1 MNQVVFTKSASKEFK
16 ALPPDIQRQLSNKIK
31 GLAENALPDGVK
43 KLKGTSG
50 YRLRSGDYR
59 ILYDITGTTVKI
71 FAVGNRK
78 DIYR

>member
-1 MNQVVFTKSASKEFK
+1 MSATILENTDFDSVQNSGRLLIGNSTFEVEVGV
-16 ALPPDIQRQLSNKIK
+16 ADIFVSSLM
-31 GLAENALPDGVK
+31 D
-43 KLKGTSG
+43 SG

-59 ILYDITGTTVKI
+59 ILYDITATTVKI